1 MNRFGLQV
9 TAAAATVTIAGVLTL
24 ASVASALA
32 QPSVTNRNAYSA
44 RSHHREQR
52 IRHDRRAH
60 RAKHNAGKE
69 HKLSAS
75 ITIKLTPP
83 SPKLP
88 QTNEINL
95 FVPKGFHDA
104 GAKLP
109 QCSIAALEDK
119 GPSGC
124 PKASIVGGGTSIGY
138 TILGGEYVIEHL
150 TLTMIN
156 GPHGSLLTWVEGRT
170 PVQIEQV
177 VNGVITAPSGFGEE
191 MAFSIPHSLLEPLT
205 GAPGWLQTL
214 NAHLSGKAGWLRTT
228 SCPAHPWKLKAE
240 LRYTNGEGISVE
252 TELACVS

>member
-1 MNRFGLQV
+1 MNRLGISI
-9 TAAAATVTIAGVLTL
+9 AASCAAATIAGGLASPTL
-24 ASVASALA
+24 ASAA
-32 QPSVTNRNAYSA
+32 Q
-44 RSHHREQR
+44 
-52 IRHDRRAH
+52 HDRTAH
-60 RAKHNAGKE
+60 RVSHKAHGPRQHKAHGSKQHKAHGSKQE

-88 QTNEINL
+88 QTNQINL
-95 FVPKGFHDA
+95 FVPKGFKDA

-109 QCSIAALEDK
+109 QCSPVALENK
-119 GPSGC
+119 GPHGC
-124 PKASIVGGGTSIGY
+124 PKDTIVGGGNSIGY

-150 TLTMIN
+150 TLTMVN
-156 GPHGSLLTWVEGRT
+156 GPHGALMTWVEGRT
-170 PVQIEQV
+170 PVQIEQLV
-177 VNGVITAPSGFGEE
+177 TGVITAPSGFGEE
-191 MAFSIPHSLLEPLT
+191 MAFTIPHSLLEPLT

-240 LRYTNGEGISVE
+240 LGYTNGEGISVE